1 MIPVIIALSILSI
14 FCIIDILV
22 LEKKVKGLS
31 DWIETLRDEN
41 SNQWIHLQGNTESIG
56 NILKMMQEDL
66 KFQKLQIETDKI
78 TAEGFGQIE
87 ERFQKIENEIDR
99 MKPKEVPK
107 CLK

>member
-1 MIPVIIALSILSI
+1 MIPVIIALIILLI

-22 LEKKVKGLS
+22 LEKKVK

-41 SNQWIHLQGNTESIG
+41 SDQWIHLQGNTESIG
-56 NILKMMQEDL
+56 NILKMEQEDL
-66 KFQKLQIETDKI
+66 KFQKLQIEANKI

-87 ERFQKIENEIDR
+87 ERFQKIEHEIDR

-107 CLK
+107 CSE